1 MFKRICLITGAL
13 VVALAGNASASAVKL
28 PSICAQRAA
37 KLLCSHGGHYEKV
50 GRATAFVFNRPVRFG
65 SHGVAHTA
73 SYPAGWA
80 EMENEGTGICMSSYY
95 GWNNYVKQYSC
106 NNGGNQTWYVFSWNG
121 RVGLYNWGD
130 GECINNKSGSLASSN
145 PQLMWGCNYSSGG
158 WNELYVLH
166 ADDTNGLH
174 FEAVNGPG
182 LGGSGMCVSG
192 MGFYLN
198 GDYVELAPCYYN
210 DNQGWL

>member
-1 MFKRICLITGAL
+1 MFRRVGLVTAAL
-13 VVALAGNASASAVKL
+13 VLGLSGTASAAAVKL
-28 PSICAQRAA
+28 PPICAQPAA
-37 KLLCSHGGHYEKV
+37 KLLCSYGGHYQKV
-50 GRATAFVFNRPVRFG
+50 GRTTAFVFNLPVRLG
-65 SHGVAHTA
+65 KDGVAHTA

-80 EMENEGTGICMSSYY
+80 EMENEGTTVCMSSYY
-95 GWNNYVKQYSC
+95 GWNNYVKQYGC

-130 GECINNKSGSLASSN
+130 SECVNNKSNSLASGN
-145 PQLMWGCNYSSGG
+145 PQIMWSCNYSSGG

-166 ADDTNGLH
+166 DDDTNGLH
-174 FEAVNGPG
+174 FEAVNGAG

-192 MGFYLN
+192 MGFSLN
-198 GDYVELAPCYYN
+198 GDYVELAGCNYN